1 MDETDALLT
10 ELATFFGLV
19 TRATRGSDEDPV
31 LTGTQRLAMMN
42 IADAGPLRL
51 HELGDRMGTTDP
63 TASRAV
69 DALVSAGLVQRVV
82 DPRDRR
88 ALQIAVTREGRS
100 RVDQRRAQIARLVAP
115 AVERLSVRERKQ
127 IVALLARLNDELR
140 ETTGDDV
147 TPAAFL
153 AAGR

>member
-69 DALVSAGLVQRVV
+69 DALVASGLVERVV
-82 DPRDRR
+82 DSRDRR

-100 RVDQRRAQIARLVAP
+100 RVACRAAPGARQEPDRALAEQAGARLARKGSG
-115 AVERLSVRERKQ
+115 RLRG
-127 IVALLARLNDELR
+127 LH
-140 ETTGDDV
+140 
-147 TPAAFL
+147 P
-153 AAGR
+153 

>member
-1 MDETDALLT
+1 MDEAKALLT
-10 ELATFFGLV
+10 ELAAFFGLV
-19 TRATRGSDEDPV
+19 ARATHWSADDLA

-51 HELGDRMGTTDP
+51 RELADRMGTTDP

-69 DALVSAGLVQRVV
+69 DALVAARLVERVV

-88 ALQIAVTREGRS
+88 ALQIAVTRKGRS
-100 RVDQRRAQIARLVAP
+100 RVDQRRAQITRLVAP
-115 AVERLSVRERKQ
+115 AVERFSVRDRKQ

-147 TPAAFL
+147 APAAFL

>member
-19 TRATRGSDEDPV
+19 TRATRGSEDDPA
-31 LTGTQRLAMMN
+31 LSGTQRLAMMN

-69 DALVSAGLVQRVV
+69 DALVAAGLVERVV

-88 ALQIAVTREGRS
+88 ALQIA
-100 RVDQRRAQIARLVAP
+100 
-115 AVERLSVRERKQ
+115 
-127 IVALLARLNDELR
+127 LLGRLNDELR